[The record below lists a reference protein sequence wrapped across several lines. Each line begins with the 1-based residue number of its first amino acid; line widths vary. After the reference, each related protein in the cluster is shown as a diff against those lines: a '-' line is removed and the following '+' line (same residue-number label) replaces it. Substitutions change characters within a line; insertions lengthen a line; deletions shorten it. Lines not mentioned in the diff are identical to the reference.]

1 MTETRCAQKDLI
13 VNDAFLMPPTG
24 AVDLTG
30 KTIMQVVP
38 ELDVGGAEI
47 TTLEMSRAI
56 IAAGGRALV
65 VSQGGALEGD
75 IEAAGGEVI
84 HMPVATKN
92 PFAVWRH
99 GRALADLAQS
109 RSVDL
114 IHTRSRA
121 PGWSG
126 LRAGKLAGIPF
137 MTTYHSTVHERPRAK
152 VFYNSVLV
160 RGAVSIANSHYT
172 AGQIAKVY
180 PHRRDKIR
188 VVPRGCDVEALARD
202 GFTAAERA
210 EKRAQWGV
218 PDNAFVIMC
227 PARVTHL
234 KGQHVLIDALGQTG
248 AGREPYLVLVGSAQ
262 GRDEYV
268 AELKALSAAVGLQE
282 HLVFAGLESHM
293 PSAYAAADLAV
304 VPTIRPEPF
313 GRTIIEAQAAS
324 LPVIA
329 SNGGGFRETVIAE
342 AADKG
347 GTGWLAEMG
356 NVAALRNALDAALAM
371 SPEALSAMGQNGRKN
386 VEANYTQTAMCN
398 RTLNVYHELIG

>member
-1 MTETRCAQKDLI
+1 MS
-13 VNDAFLMPPTG
+13 DAFLMPPTG
-24 AVDLTG
+24 PVDLTG

-56 IAAGGRALV
+56 VAAGGRALV
-65 VSQGGALEGD
+65 VSQGGALEDD
-75 IEAAGGEVI
+75 IKAAGGEVI

-92 PFAVWRH
+92 PFTVWRH

-109 RSVDL
+109 QAVDL

-126 LRAGKLAGIPF
+126 LRAGKLAHIPF

-180 PHRRDKIR
+180 PQRRDKIR
-188 VVPRGCDVEALARD
+188 VVPRGCDVAALARD
-202 GFTAAERA
+202 GFTSADRA

-218 PDNAFVIMC
+218 PDDAFVIIC

-234 KGQHVLIDALGQTG
+234 KGQHVLIEALGNIG
-248 AGREPYLVLVGSAQ
+248 AGAKPYLVLVGSAQ
-262 GRDEYV
+262 GRDDYV
-268 AELKALSAAVGLQE
+268 ADLKALAASVGLADY
-282 HLVFAGLESHM
+282 LVFAGLESHM

-329 SNGGGFRETVIAE
+329 SNGGGFRETVIAD
-342 AADKG
+342 AVDKG

-356 NVAALRNALDAALAM
+356 NAPALSRALDAALAM
-371 SPEALSAMGQNGRKN
+371 SPEALLAMGQNGRRN

-398 RTLNVYHELIG
+398 RTLNVYLELIG

>member
-1 MTETRCAQKDLI
+1 MS
-13 VNDAFLMPPTG
+13 
-24 AVDLTG
+24 G

-56 IAAGGRALV
+56 VAAGGRALV
-65 VSQGGALEGD
+65 VSEGGALEAD
-75 IEAAGGEVI
+75 IKAAGGEVI
-84 HMPVATKN
+84 HLPVATKN
-92 PFAVWRH
+92 PFKVWRH
-99 GRALADLAQS
+99 GRALADLA
-109 RSVDL
+109 RAEGVDL

-126 LRAGKLAGIPF
+126 LRAGKLADVPF
-137 MTTYHSTVHERPRAK
+137 MTTYHSTVHERPPAK
-152 VFYNSVLV
+152 VFYNSVLL
-160 RGAVSIANSHYT
+160 RGRVSIANSHYT

-180 PHRRDKIR
+180 PQYRDKIR
-188 VVPRGCDVEALARD
+188 VVPRGCDVNALARGNFSASD
-202 GFTAAERA
+202 RA
-210 EKRAQWGV
+210 QKRAQWGV
-218 PDNAFVIMC
+218 PKDAFVLIC

-234 KGQHVLIDALGQTG
+234 KGQHVLIEALGNLG
-248 AGREPYLVLVGSAQ
+248 GNSLAEIKPYLVLVGSAQ

-268 AELKALSAAVGLQE
+268 ADLRAQAEALGMAE
-282 HLVFAGLESHM
+282 RLVFAGLESDM

-329 SNGGGFRETVIAE
+329 SNGGGFRETVIAKPI
-342 AADKG
+342 AQG
-347 GTGWLAEMG
+347 GTGWLADMG
-356 NVAALRNALDAALAM
+356 SALALTQALDAALAM
-371 SPEALSAMGQNGRKN
+371 TPKQLAEMGANGRKN

-398 RTLNVYHELIG
+398 RTLNVYRELIG